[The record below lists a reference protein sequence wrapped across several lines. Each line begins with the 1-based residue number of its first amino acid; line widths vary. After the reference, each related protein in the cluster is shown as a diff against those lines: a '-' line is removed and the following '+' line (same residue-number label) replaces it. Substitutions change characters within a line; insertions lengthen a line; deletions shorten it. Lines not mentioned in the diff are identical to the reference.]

1 MDSKKI
7 TLNGLNK
14 ILTPKEMKNILGG
27 SSSHCHCS
35 DGSSKSIP
43 SCSKDGCNELCSP
56 AVAESCTT
64 AG

>member
-1 MDSKKI
+1 MKI
-7 TLNGLNK
+7 SYRSVSD
-14 ILTPKEMKNILGG
+14 ILSPKEMKNVLGG

-35 DGSSKSIP
+35 DGNSKSID
-43 SCSKDGCNELCSP
+43 SCSKDGCDEKCYP